1 MAVFPFFDF
10 IVMVLEVREMTC
22 PCAVRFSAYFLLEIH
37 LQPQNMYTA
46 CVSTGKLT
54 FVNDTDLIAGD
65 HAAFTFQGGIGNI
78 KYIGG
83 TVRVQNKLAS

>member
-1 MAVFPFFDF
+1 MRSALFQLIFFMKF
-10 IVMVLEVREMTC
+10 IYNL
-22 PCAVRFSAYFLLEIH
+22 
-37 LQPQNMYTA
+37 QNMYTA

-65 HAAFTFQGGIGNI
+65 HTAFTFQGGIGNI

-83 TVRVQNKLAS
+83 TVCV

>member
-1 MAVFPFFDF
+1 MRSALFQLIFFMKL
-10 IVMVLEVREMTC
+10 IYNL
-22 PCAVRFSAYFLLEIH
+22 
-37 LQPQNMYTA
+37 QNMYTA